1 MKITRPPRVPRSGSA
16 TKASALAGAKG
27 KSFAGKLASAEHGAR
42 TANGTEKLANARKLS
57 AVTEIGAE
65 LKAGKLTPQAAL
77 ERVVE
82 HVVNRHLG
90 KTASPARRAQLA
102 TMLRETLADDPL
114 LAAKVRA
121 LGRE

>member
-1 MKITRPPRVPRSGSA
+1 MKITRPPKVAQSGSA
-16 TKASALAGAKG
+16 AKASALAGAKG
-27 KSFAGKLASAEHGAR
+27 KVFASKLASAERGAG
-42 TANGTEKLANARKLS
+42 AASGAEKIANARNLS
-57 AVTEIGAE
+57 TVTEIGAD

-82 HVVNRHLG
+82 QVVNRQLG
-90 KTASPARRAQLA
+90 KAASPARRALLA